1 MSLLLVLLHTL
12 GNWMVWLILLYW
24 KQYFSW
30 LLRQLVLHALV
41 FRESVISAT
50 KDFLSSGSDIHT
62 SKVNLVSGEDLL
74 LWFIDSCPV
83 TAHGQ
88 TDKGVLWGL
97 FNKGINLIQGF
108 PHSSV
113 GKESACNAGDPGSM
127 PGSGRSSGE
136 GIGYSSILG
145 LPWWLSW

>member
-1 MSLLLVLLHTL
+1 MSQSIQAARYNNTLAGLDNKHLFHT
-12 GNWMVWLILLYW
+12 
-24 KQYFSW
+24 
-30 LLRQLVLHALV
+30 
-41 FRESVISAT
+41 
-50 KDFLSSGSDIHT
+50 FLKAEKIKI
-62 SKVNLVSGEDLL
+62 KVNLVSGEDLL

-113 GKESACNAGDPGSM
+113 GKESACNAGDTGSM
-127 PGSGRSSGE
+127 PGLGRSSGE
-136 GIGYSSILG
+136 GIGYPLQYSWASLVVQLVEYPFVFSGPFSSF
-145 LPWWLSW
+145 